1 MNKKILKKIKFSKVI
16 LKSDDEILK
25 NAFLN
30 KTGSTSGIK
39 NRATSVHAQLIEDH
53 FDTHDDVI

>member
-1 MNKKILKKIKFSKVI
+1 MTKQIRFA
-16 LKSDDEILK
+16 DDEILK

-39 NRATSVHAQLIEDH
+39 NRAPSVHAQLTEDH

>member
-1 MNKKILKKIKFSKVI
+1 MTKQIRFA
-16 LKSDDEILK
+16 DDEILK
-25 NAFLN
+25 NEFLN

-39 NRATSVHAQLIEDH
+39 NRAPSVHAQLIEDH